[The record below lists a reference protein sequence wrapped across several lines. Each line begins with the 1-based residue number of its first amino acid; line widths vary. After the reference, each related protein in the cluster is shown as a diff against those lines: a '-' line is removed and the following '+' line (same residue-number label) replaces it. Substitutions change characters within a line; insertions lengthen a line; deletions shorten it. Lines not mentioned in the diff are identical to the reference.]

1 MSANLTESNPW
12 LTTLFKVVKSR
23 LGSNW
28 LCLLQSLHYI
38 ISYSVKIYTF
48 TAVSSIEQNFSKL
61 IETIK
66 QAHKTNKYK
75 VTHSTEEP
83 LVQQNPTILS
93 RKQTITEVGY
103 KERNKHNAAFYNKE
117 TISFILYFNSMF
129 ILFLIKILKR
139 Q

>member
-1 MSANLTESNPW
+1 M
-12 LTTLFKVVKSR
+12 
-23 LGSNW
+23 
-28 LCLLQSLHYI
+28 
-38 ISYSVKIYTF
+38 
-48 TAVSSIEQNFSKL
+48 
-61 IETIK
+61 K

-75 VTHSTEEP
+75 VTHSTEP
-83 LVQQNPTILS
+83 LVQQTILS

-129 ILFLIKILKR
+129 ILFLIKILIR

>member
-1 MSANLTESNPW
+1 M
-12 LTTLFKVVKSR
+12 
-23 LGSNW
+23 
-28 LCLLQSLHYI
+28 
-38 ISYSVKIYTF
+38 
-48 TAVSSIEQNFSKL
+48 
-61 IETIK
+61 K

-75 VTHSTEEP
+75 VTHSTEP

-129 ILFLIKILKR
+129 ILFLIKILIR